1 MGKYMRKEERQN
13 QVRRHIAFLF
23 IIAAVVLAGVV
34 LVRKYMPSREKMD
47 AETYFT
53 QAMSSDGT
61 QAELKENE
69 LAVVLNDKIIPQK
82 ARLDG
87 ENLYLSYEL
96 VRDYLNERFYWD
108 EGNSQI
114 IFTTPLQ
121 TYEIPVNS
129 TGYTIDGEDQTFD
142 TKIIVS
148 DSDDLWMSAAFVQQY
163 TNVEYTVEAETKHVL
178 ITSKWGTKTTATV
191 EKSAAVRFQ
200 GGIKSPIL
208 TEAPKGSSVLVLEQ
222 LDQWSRVVTADGF
235 IGYIRNSRIS
245 APEETEVTRDFDE
258 PDYTSITSDEK
269 IVLGWHMVSNSDSND
284 YLDNVTEK
292 ADGMNVISPTWFSLT
307 DNEGNFSSLADKDY
321 VKKAHKKGLQ
331 VWALIDNFS
340 ADMSTATLMS
350 STNARRTLADNL
362 IRAAREYDLDGINID
377 FETIKEEARYSYVQ
391 FMRELSILCRK
402 NKIVL
407 SVDVPV
413 TFDFNTYYNRKE
425 LGTVCDYV
433 IMMGYDE
440 HYYGSEAGSV
450 ASLSFE
456 EGGIQKGLE
465 EVNASKFISAV
476 PFYTRLWFTSDTA
489 GAITDSQTLTM
500 SEVNNTMR
508 SWKVAP
514 TWNGETMQNFVT
526 WDANGTTCSIWI
538 EDKYS
543 LALKA
548 NLVSKY
554 NLGGIAAW
562 CLSNETDDVWQSI
575 ADGLNGNVNQE
586 DVIAQAKAAD
596 EQLAAQEQSESQTE
610 TEAQA
615 EAVTED
621 MTEAESAAEP
631 ESARAEESNGRT
643 ESSKADGTDSQ
654 TAGAKTQTAKTA
666 S

>member
-1 MGKYMRKEERQN
+1 M
-13 QVRRHIAFLF
+13 
-23 IIAAVVLAGVV
+23 
-34 LVRKYMPSREKMD
+34 
-47 AETYFT
+47 
-53 QAMSSDGT
+53 
-61 QAELKENE
+61 
-69 LAVVLNDKIIPQK
+69 
-82 ARLDG
+82 
-87 ENLYLSYEL
+87 
-96 VRDYLNERFYWD
+96 
-108 EGNSQI
+108 
-114 IFTTPLQ
+114 
-121 TYEIPVNS
+121 
-129 TGYTIDGEDQTFD
+129 
-142 TKIIVS
+142 
-148 DSDDLWMSAAFVQQY
+148 
-163 TNVEYTVEAETKHVL
+163 
-178 ITSKWGTKTTATV
+178 
-191 EKSAAVRFQ
+191 
-200 GGIKSPIL
+200 
-208 TEAPKGSSVLVLEQ
+208 
-222 LDQWSRVVTADGF
+222 
-235 IGYIRNSRIS
+235 
-245 APEETEVTRDFDE
+245 
-258 PDYTSITSDEK
+258 
-269 IVLGWHMVSNSDSND
+269 
-284 YLDNVTEK
+284 
-292 ADGMNVISPTWFSLT
+292 
-307 DNEGNFSSLADKDY
+307 
-321 VKKAHKKGLQ
+321 
-331 VWALIDNFS
+331 
-340 ADMSTATLMS
+340 
-350 STNARRTLADNL
+350 
-362 IRAAREYDLDGINID
+362 
-377 FETIKEEARYSYVQ
+377 
-391 FMRELSILCRK
+391 
-402 NKIVL
+402 
-407 SVDVPV
+407 
-413 TFDFNTYYNRKE
+413 
-425 LGTVCDYV
+425 CDYV

-514 TWNGETMQNFVT
+514 TWNDETMQNFVT

-610 TEAQA
+610 TEAQT

-621 MTEAESAAEP
+621 VTEAESAVEP
-631 ESARAEESNGRT
+631 EAARAEESNGRT